1 MKSNKLICICCCADS
16 AIKRF
21 DLLTMPSGG
30 LAAVGGTAKK
40 LNIDMIS
47 IDEMFVGNDK
57 TFCDV
62 LYNEIDESLKNYKNV
77 FVFAELFLY
86 NSTKSMKTIE
96 KLRKDYG
103 THIKIG
109 VAGQLVNYCY
119 NAYDKNPMID
129 IIGVG
134 NAESILY
141 EMIYSG
147 KRLIMESSEDAKKS
161 ILSRVFDYS
170 NYYAIEERLDET
182 EANSVIGSGINRIDN
197 VRQLVI
203 EGNKGCPWAA
213 RKNGGCSFCSIEGNK
228 QYINMNID
236 DYLNQISVMVRD
248 YRVNWIYD
256 PSSQWL
262 PWREEDRVRYLN
274 QLLDRSRILGAE
286 KCSKYIYL
294 SPFLVNDTIASLL
307 KEADV
312 DCVYLGIDHFYS
324 KSIKTLNK
332 PVFSMEILEKCMDS
346 LKKYNITVRIGIVI
360 GAYET
365 EESIQAVIDGLT
377 WMMKNYGEIL
387 LTVGCFPISVFLGS
401 RFYNDYKVSSFIT
414 PEAKSIIDKID
425 TNGYISW
432 EEQLELDRNFI
443 DATCSF
449 SSDELFALQKKIM
462 TLTESNNIIS
472 YYSKGV
478 SR

>member
-1 MKSNKLICICCCADS
+1 
-16 AIKRF
+16 
-21 DLLTMPSGG
+21 MPSGG

-40 LNIDMIS
+40 LNIDMVS

-57 TFCDV
+57 KFEDV
-62 LYNEIDESLKNYKNV
+62 LYNEINKSLENYKNV

-86 NSTKSMKTIE
+86 NSAKSIKII
-96 KLRKDYG
+96 KNLRKEYS
-103 THIKIG
+103 TQIKIG
-109 VAGQLVNYCY
+109 IAGQLVNYCY
-119 NAYDKNPMID
+119 TSYENNSIID

-141 EMIYSG
+141 DMIFSG
-147 KRLIMESSEDAKKS
+147 KRMIIESREDAKRS
-161 ILSRVFDYS
+161 ILLRVFDYS

-182 EANSVIGSGINRIDN
+182 ERNSVIGRGINRIDN

-236 DYLNQISVMVRD
+236 DYLNQISVMVTK
-248 YRVNWIYD
+248 YKANWVYD

-262 PWREEDRVRYLN
+262 PWKEEDRIRYLN
-274 QLLDRSRILGAE
+274 QLLERKRILEAK

-312 DCVYLGIDHFYS
+312 GCVYLGIDHFYS
-324 KSIKTLNK
+324 ESIKVLNK
-332 PVFSMEILEKCMDS
+332 PVCSMKILEKCMDA
-346 LKKYNITVRIGIVI
+346 LKKYNIAVRIGIVI

-365 EESIQAVIDGLT
+365 EESIKAVDDGLK
-377 WMMKNYGEIL
+377 WMMMNYGNIL
-387 LTVGCFPISVFLGS
+387 LTVGCFPISVFPGS
-401 RFYNDYKVSSFIT
+401 RFYHNYKVSSIIT
-414 PEAKSIIDKID
+414 PEAKRIINKIEED
-425 TNGYISW
+425 GYISW
-432 EEQLELDRNFI
+432 EEQLELDKNFI

-449 SSDELFALQKKIM
+449 SSDELFTLQKKIM
-462 TLTESNNIIS
+462 TMTELNNIVS
-472 YYSKGV
+472 YYSKGI